1 MRCICY
7 RKFPFQSFPMKMLI
21 CCKYIRGVQGRKQPV
36 KVEHVLFLRKQCGI
50 QQHNLVGELGLHPES
65 TAVERELP
73 GK

>member
-1 MRCICY
+1 
-7 RKFPFQSFPMKMLI
+7 MKMFI
-21 CCKYIRGVQGRKQPV
+21 CCKYIRRVQCGKLPV

-50 QQHNLVGELGLHPES
+50 QQHNLVGELGLNPES